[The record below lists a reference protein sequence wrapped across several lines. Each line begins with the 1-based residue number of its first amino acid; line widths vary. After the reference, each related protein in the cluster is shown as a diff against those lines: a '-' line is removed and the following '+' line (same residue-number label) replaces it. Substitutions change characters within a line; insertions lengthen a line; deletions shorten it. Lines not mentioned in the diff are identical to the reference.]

1 MTNKQLM
8 QNLRDI
14 EEVLERTCPRA
25 DIWQDECVYAMAR
38 IIRDILL
45 ELKKGEK

>member
-14 EEVLERTCPRA
+14 EEVMERTYPRA
-25 DIWQDECVYAMAR
+25 DIWQDECIYAMAR